1 MLIVALAGIGAVG
14 FDGLVRV
21 QRANDQVYSDNYLTE
36 EATSEVAVA
45 LSRVETLSARLA
57 TAPDASQASRLR
69 AELEFVAV
77 PRANQAISR
86 LVALHRIDP
95 PEELRTIARIPAQWK
110 QFQAIS
116 QGTSAT
122 PAELSAL
129 GRLVAYV
136 SGLQAVEAS
145 EAASAHGDAD
155 SVFRRSRLLLLLAA
169 VIALVAAVAQ
179 WRVGLTFRRLVG
191 QQAAEQHYRSAEGE
205 YVDTLQV
212 TENEDEAQD
221 LLRRH
226 LERSLP
232 SARVV
237 VLTRNN
243 SADRLEPKTPLDALE
258 GLRESLVGA
267 KPRSCL
273 AVRYGRGHSEG
284 GADPPLMSCEVC
296 GGLAGVSDCEPL
308 LVGGEV
314 IGAVLVNQPETP
326 DEQDRRRIREAVRQ
340 AAPVLGN
347 LRNLAI
353 AELRAST
360 DALTGLPNQRAIQ
373 DTMKRMV
380 AQASRT
386 ISPLAALLIDLDH
399 FKQINDML
407 GHEAGDEVLAAV
419 GDVLTQS
426 PARQR
431 LRRSLRRRGIPDA
444 AAVDRPPGRA
454 PGRRGHRL
462 AIAGFAIR
470 TPTRRHR
477 ERRSRDHARRCRR
490 LRCALPSR
498 RPRAL
503 RGQAQRAQPG
513 GVGGRLCDRRYLN
526 ELTRLGAEAV
536 RLAHAEPALFP
547 VTPVALDASD
557 FPWSAGLPSERT
569 EAT

>member
-1 MLIVALAGIGAVG
+1 MALRSSSLSTRFFVALIVLIVALAGIGAVG

-136 SGLQAVEAS
+136 SGLQSVEAS

-232 SARVV
+232 SASVV

-296 GGLAGVSDCEPL
+296 GRLAGVSDCEPL

-407 GHEAGDEVLAAV
+407 GHDAGDEVLAAV
-419 GDVLTQS
+419 GDVLTNLLRGS
-426 PARQR
+426 DFVGRYGGEEFLMLLPSTDRQGA
-431 LRRSLRRRGIPDA
+431 LQVA
-444 AAVDRPPGRA
+444 EAT
-454 PGRRGHRL
+454 RL
-462 AIAGFAIR
+462 AIAGIRHPNSDQTVTASVGVAIMPDDAGDSVALFRAADRALYAAKRNGRNRVESATLRDR
-470 TPTRRHR
+470 TARVGCSQGDV
-477 ERRSRDHARRCRR
+477 RSE
-490 LRCALPSR
+490 LIQL
-498 RPRAL
+498 RPR
-503 RGQAQRAQPG
+503 
-513 GVGGRLCDRRYLN
+513 
-526 ELTRLGAEAV
+526 
-536 RLAHAEPALFP
+536 
-547 VTPVALDASD
+547 
-557 FPWSAGLPSERT
+557 
-569 EAT
+569 

>member
-1 MLIVALAGIGAVG
+1 MALRSSSLSTRFFVALIVLIVALAGIGAVG

-36 EATSEVAVA
+36 ETTSEVAVA

-57 TAPDASQASRLR
+57 TAPDASQAARLR
-69 AELEFVAV
+69 AELEFAAV
-77 PRANQAISR
+77 PRANRAISR
-86 LVALHRIDP
+86 LVALHQIDP
-95 PEELRTIARIPAQWK
+95 PEELRTIARIPAGWK
-110 QFQAIS
+110 RFQADT

-129 GRLVAYV
+129 GRLVAFV
-136 SGLQAVEAS
+136 SGLQSVEAS
-145 EAASAHGDAD
+145 EAASAHGGAD

-243 SADRLEPKTPLDALE
+243 SADRLEPKTPIDALE

-273 AVRYGRGHSEG
+273 AVRYARGHTEG
-284 GADPPLMSCEVC
+284 GTDQPLMSCEVC
-296 GGLAGVSDCEPL
+296 GRLAGVSDCEPL

-326 DEQDRRRIREAVRQ
+326 DEQERRRVREAVRQ

-407 GHEAGDEVLAAV
+407 GHDAGDEVLAAV
-419 GDVLTQS
+419 GDVLTNLLRGS
-426 PARQR
+426 DFVGRYGGEEFLMLLPSTDRQGA
-431 LRRSLRRRGIPDA
+431 LQVA
-444 AAVDRPPGRA
+444 EAT
-454 PGRRGHRL
+454 RL
-462 AIAGFAIR
+462 AIAGIRHPNSDQTVTASVGVAIM
-470 TPTRRHR
+470 PDDAGD
-477 ERRSRDHARRCRR
+477 SV
-490 LRCALPSR
+490 ALFR
-498 RPRAL
+498 AADRAL
-503 RGQAQRAQPG
+503 YAAKRN
-513 GVGGRLCDRRYLN
+513 GRNRVESATSATGPRESDALR
-526 ELTRLGAEAV
+526 ETSEA
-536 RLAHAEPALFP
+536 
-547 VTPVALDASD
+547 S
-557 FPWSAGLPSERT
+557 
-569 EAT
+569 

>member
-1 MLIVALAGIGAVG
+1 MALRSRPLSTRFFAALIVLILALVGMGLVG

-21 QRANDQVYSDNYLTE
+21 QGANDQVYSDNYLTE
-36 EATSEVAVA
+36 ETTSEVAVG

-57 TAPDASQASRLR
+57 TASDAAEASRLR
-69 AELEFVAV
+69 AELELVAV
-77 PRANQAISR
+77 PAVDRAISR

-95 PEELRTIARIPAQWK
+95 PDELRTIARIPAGWK
-110 QFQAIS
+110 QYQSITR
-116 QGTSAT
+116 GTTAT
-122 PAELSAL
+122 PAELSSL

-145 EAASAHGDAD
+145 EAASAHGGAE

-169 VIALVAAVAQ
+169 VVALVAAVAQ
-179 WRVGLTFRRLVG
+179 WRVGLTFRRLL
-191 QQAAEQHYRSAEGE
+191 QQQSAEQQYRASEGE

-273 AVRYGRGHSEG
+273 AVRYARGHSEG
-284 GADPPLMSCEVC
+284 GADAQLMRCEVC
-296 GGLAGVSDCEPL
+296 GCLAGVSDCEPL

-314 IGAVLVNQPETP
+314 IGAVLVNQPDTP
-326 DEQDRRRIREAVRQ
+326 GEQERRRIREAVRQ

-380 AQASRT
+380 AQSSRT

-399 FKQINDML
+399 FKQINDVL
-407 GHEAGDEVLAAV
+407 GHDAGDEVLAAV
-419 GDVLTQS
+419 GDVLTN
-426 PARQR
+426 
-431 LRRSLRRRGIPDA
+431 LVRGSDF
-444 AAVDRPPGRA
+444 VGRYGGEEFLMLLPSTDHQGA
-454 PGRRGHRL
+454 IQVAEATRL
-462 AIAGFAIR
+462 AIAGIRQPNSDQTVTASVGVAIL
-470 TPTRRHR
+470 PDDAGD
-477 ERRSRDHARRCRR
+477 SV
-490 LRCALPSR
+490 ALFR
-498 RPRAL
+498 AADRALYAAKRNGRNRVEAATAAIGPRAPDGL
-503 RGQAQRAQPG
+503 R
-513 GVGGRLCDRRYLN
+513 
-526 ELTRLGAEAV
+526 ETSEA
-536 RLAHAEPALFP
+536 
-547 VTPVALDASD
+547 S
-557 FPWSAGLPSERT
+557 
-569 EAT
+569 

>member
-1 MLIVALAGIGAVG
+1 MALRSSSLSTRFFVALIVLIVALAGIGAVG

-69 AELEFVAV
+69 AELEFAAV
-77 PRANQAISR
+77 PRANRAISR

-136 SGLQAVEAS
+136 SGLQSVEAS

-273 AVRYGRGHSEG
+273 AVRYARGHSEG

-296 GGLAGVSDCEPL
+296 GRLAGVSDCEPL

-326 DEQDRRRIREAVRQ
+326 DEQERRRIREAVRQ

-407 GHEAGDEVLAAV
+407 GHDAGDEVLAAV
-419 GDVLTQS
+419 GDVLTNLLRGS
-426 PARQR
+426 DFVGRYGGEEFLMLLPSTDRQGA
-431 LRRSLRRRGIPDA
+431 LQVA
-444 AAVDRPPGRA
+444 EAT
-454 PGRRGHRL
+454 RL
-462 AIAGFAIR
+462 AIAGIRHPNSDQTVTASVGVAIM
-470 TPTRRHR
+470 PDDAGD
-477 ERRSRDHARRCRR
+477 SV
-490 LRCALPSR
+490 ALFR
-498 RPRAL
+498 AADRAL
-503 RGQAQRAQPG
+503 YAAKRN
-513 GVGGRLCDRRYLN
+513 GRNRVESATSARIGPRESDALR
-526 ELTRLGAEAV
+526 ETSEA
-536 RLAHAEPALFP
+536 
-547 VTPVALDASD
+547 S
-557 FPWSAGLPSERT
+557 
-569 EAT
+569 

>member
-1 MLIVALAGIGAVG
+1 MALRSSSLSTRFFVALIVLIVALAGIGAVG

-136 SGLQAVEAS
+136 SGLQSVEAS

-273 AVRYGRGHSEG
+273 AVRYGRGHTRGWGRSAPHE
-284 GADPPLMSCEVC
+284 LR
-296 GGLAGVSDCEPL
+296 GLR
-308 LVGGEV
+308 
-314 IGAVLVNQPETP
+314 TP
-326 DEQDRRRIREAVRQ
+326 GRSLGLRAAARRRRGHRRRARQPARDAGRGSAGASDEAVGQ

-407 GHEAGDEVLAAV
+407 GHDAGDEVLAAV
-419 GDVLTQS
+419 GDVLTNLLRGS
-426 PARQR
+426 DFVGRYGGEEFLMLLPSTDRQGA
-431 LRRSLRRRGIPDA
+431 LQVA
-444 AAVDRPPGRA
+444 EAT
-454 PGRRGHRL
+454 RL
-462 AIAGFAIR
+462 AIAGDSPSELR
-470 TPTRRHR
+470 PDGHR
-477 ERRSRDHARRCRR
+477 ERGSRDHARRCRR
-490 LRCALPSR
+490 LRGALPSR

-503 RGQAQRAQPG
+503 RRQAQRAQPG
-513 GVGGRLCDRRYLN
+513 GVGHLGDRTARIGCSQGDVRG
-526 ELTRLGAEAV
+526 ELIQLWPR
-536 RLAHAEPALFP
+536 
-547 VTPVALDASD
+547 
-557 FPWSAGLPSERT
+557 
-569 EAT
+569 

>member
-1 MLIVALAGIGAVG
+1 M
-14 FDGLVRV
+14 
-21 QRANDQVYSDNYLTE
+21 
-36 EATSEVAVA
+36 
-45 LSRVETLSARLA
+45 
-57 TAPDASQASRLR
+57 
-69 AELEFVAV
+69 
-77 PRANQAISR
+77 
-86 LVALHRIDP
+86 
-95 PEELRTIARIPAQWK
+95 
-110 QFQAIS
+110 
-116 QGTSAT
+116 
-122 PAELSAL
+122 
-129 GRLVAYV
+129 AYV
-136 SGLQAVEAS
+136 SGLQSVEAS

-296 GGLAGVSDCEPL
+296 GRLAGVSDCEPL

-326 DEQDRRRIREAVRQ
+326 DEQERRRIREAVRQ

-407 GHEAGDEVLAAV
+407 GHDAGDEVLAAV
-419 GDVLTQS
+419 GDVLTNLLRGS
-426 PARQR
+426 DFVGRYGGEEFLMLLPSTDRQGA
-431 LRRSLRRRGIPDA
+431 LQVA
-444 AAVDRPPGRA
+444 EAT
-454 PGRRGHRL
+454 RL
-462 AIAGFAIR
+462 AIAGIRHPNSDQTVTASVGVAIM
-470 TPTRRHR
+470 PDDAGD
-477 ERRSRDHARRCRR
+477 SV
-490 LRCALPSR
+490 ALFR
-498 RPRAL
+498 AADRAL
-503 RGQAQRAQPG
+503 YAAKRN
-513 GVGGRLCDRRYLN
+513 GRNRVESATSAIGPRESDALR
-526 ELTRLGAEAV
+526 ETSEA
-536 RLAHAEPALFP
+536 
-547 VTPVALDASD
+547 S
-557 FPWSAGLPSERT
+557 
-569 EAT
+569 